1 MNELLLCDFC
11 DFKKVLQFL
20 KLFFLNF
27 CLECGSGSAGLI
39 SRYTE
44 QGVGIYSPFQN
55 LGYTADLNELLKECT
70 RVAWLC
76 VLGAGAY
83 AQPEWQDYRGNE
95 RTEQGI

>member
-1 MNELLLCDFC
+1 MNELLRWDSAILRRFYS
-11 DFKKVLQFL
+11 FL
-20 KLFFLNF
+20 NSFLNF
-27 CLECGSGSAGLI
+27 CECGSGSAGLI

-70 RVAWLC
+70 RVARLC